1 MTHPNDWA
9 CEGSPSAASR
19 RGEGGLHRPMAPVV
33 RRAVCGQ
40 AHGRVHPAVS
50 DEGGMTSHASNPTKL
65 KVSGT
70 YPRDSYPIPS
80 YALESY
86 YPTENIGPKTTQP
99 KRGPD
104 PGAGHQRNKHTVT
117 QWLAARDRHK
127 ALGVGGTLSGLNEA
141 CVGVEL
147 LYDSMYLRAARS
159 ALSFALAMNSLPP
172 LPPS

>member
-1 MTHPNDWA
+1 VTQPEPEPEPEPECDY
-9 CEGSPSAASR
+9 PD
-19 RGEGGLHRPMAPVV
+19 
-33 RRAVCGQ
+33 
-40 AHGRVHPAVS
+40 PAVDGFDGQDVHEYS
-50 DEGGMTSHASNPTKL
+50 
-65 KVSGT
+65 
-70 YPRDSYPIPS
+70 
-80 YALESY
+80 LESY

-104 PGAGHQRNKHTVT
+104 PGAEHQRNKHTVT

-159 ALSFALAMNSLPP
+159 ARSFALAMNSLPP